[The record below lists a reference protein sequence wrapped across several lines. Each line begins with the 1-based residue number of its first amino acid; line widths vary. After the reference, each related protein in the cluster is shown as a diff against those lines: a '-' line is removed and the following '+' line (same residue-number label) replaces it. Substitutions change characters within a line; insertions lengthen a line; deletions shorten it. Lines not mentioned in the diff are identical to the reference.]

1 MALRRLISLVVP
13 DSVAVVAFLHA
24 QATGAL
30 VDTTAAP
37 ASIAPC
43 AEARAAAANADS
55 VEPAKLAALILERKP
70 IDPRA
75 ERAWLLPDGVHAR
88 QGRSWR

>member
-13 DSVAVVAFLHA
+13 ASVAVVAFLHA

-30 VDTTAAP
+30 VDTTTAP
-37 ASIAPC
+37 ASIAPF
-43 AEARAAAANADS
+43 AEARAAAANAGS
-55 VEPAKLAALILERKP
+55 VEPEKLATLILERKP
-70 IDPRA
+70 IEPRA
-75 ERAWLLPDGVHAR
+75 ERAWHPPDGVHSL